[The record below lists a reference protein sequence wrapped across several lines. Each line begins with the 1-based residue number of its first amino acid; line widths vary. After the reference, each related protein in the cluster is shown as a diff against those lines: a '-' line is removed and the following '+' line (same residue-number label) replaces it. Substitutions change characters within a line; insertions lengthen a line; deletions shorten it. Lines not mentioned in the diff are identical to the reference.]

1 MDKIAAYNYVLS
13 AHPLWV
19 SDEDLIKSAS
29 ADEVEVYEYLVKVAE
44 YGSEE
49 EIHQAL
55 REAYAAGLDKEGGLM
70 ARGLTALGGAL
81 NRVGL
86 TGLGR
91 RASVAGVRSAQNM
104 LNTGSLRALQNED
117 VLRNVIGRG
126 NAQVRAALPTRRPA
140 VVDTRSAS
148 ELLPA
153 RSSGAAPMGRSNLVR
168 GERPTMGRMSFGP
181 AFAF

>member
-1 MDKIAAYNYVLS
+1 M
-13 AHPLWV
+13 
-19 SDEDLIKSAS
+19 
-29 ADEVEVYEYLVKVAE
+29 AE

-49 EIHQAL
+49 EIHPAL

-104 LNTGSLRALQNED
+104 LNAGNLRALQNED
-117 VLRNVIGRG
+117 VLRNVISRG
-126 NAQVRAALPTRRPA
+126 NAQVRAAVPTRSPA
-140 VVDTRSAS
+140 VVDTRAAS
-148 ELLPA
+148 ELLPG
-153 RSSGAAPMGRSNLVR
+153 RSGSASMGGSNLVR
-168 GERPTMGRMSFGP
+168 GERPAMGRMSFGP
-181 AFAF
+181 AFAY